1 MKTLLLLILLLTY
14 NTMSQERSSE
24 MNNHE
29 QLTFFEKSEVK
40 ENSDKYRYQLLLWNL
55 YRFQNMKPA
64 PELSKIETDFFERLL
79 KSDFLLFQEL
89 QWFPQAP
96 LRSITD
102 NFLKTQAFNFLGLSY
117 PVREYGLFFPNEYGL
132 GIGTLSKKEP
142 LDWKGFI
149 SENPER
155 TGDVFGGQILTGRR
169 HKNALSTTFSIK
181 NHKGENKNLLII
193 NIHNLVSR
201 SIDSQQDLINKSVT
215 KIKEHEGP
223 VIFAGDF
230 NTWSFFGE
238 ATGPLIKATK
248 SVGLKKINFTS
259 PVTFLSGGVK
269 FQMEHLFVKDLHII
283 PESVTPMNEISLSDH
298 PPVFIEFCLEED
310 KNEEDC
316 LKK

>member
-1 MKTLLLLILLLTY
+1 MKSLLLLILLLSY

-24 MNNHE
+24 MNHHE
-29 QLTFFEKSEVK
+29 QLTFFEKGEIK
-40 ENSDKYRYQLLLWNL
+40 EDGDKYRYQLLLWNL

-64 PELSKIETDFFERLL
+64 LELSKKEVEFFERLL

-89 QWFPQAP
+89 KWPQQAP

-102 NFLKTQAFNFLGLSY
+102 NLLKTQTFNFVGLSY

-149 SENPER
+149 SEKPER
-155 TGDVFGGQILTGRR
+155 TGDVLGGQMLTGRR
-169 HKNALSTTFSIK
+169 HKNALSTTFSVK
-181 NHKGENKNLLII
+181 NHKGESKNLLII
-193 NIHNLVSR
+193 NVHNLVSR
-201 SIDSQQDLINKSVT
+201 SIHSQQDLIDKS
-215 KIKEHEGP
+215 IARIREHNGP

-238 ATGPLIKATK
+238 ATGPLISSAK

-269 FQMEHLFVKDLHII
+269 FQMEHLFVKGIHII
-283 PESVTPMNEISLSDH
+283 PESVVPMNEINLSDH
-298 PPVFIEFCLEED
+298 PPVFFEFCLEED
-310 KNEEDC
+310 KNEENC